1 MIRKL
6 LMILFFIFVLA
17 FIADYY
23 GFITLPSFKKAKTLD
38 TRDHFIQK
46 TDKSLKELSD

>member
-6 LMILFFIFVLA
+6 FMILFLIFVLA

-38 TRDHFIQK
+38 TRDHFLHK
-46 TDKSLKELSD
+46 SDKPLKEISD

>member
-6 LMILFFIFVLA
+6 FITLFLIIVLA

-38 TRDHFIQK
+38 IRDDFIQK
-46 TDKSLKELSD
+46 TDKSLKKISD